1 MMASTAHARGSW
13 SVQPFE
19 PLDPFDPFEPLNPG
33 PRRPLPR
40 RPFENSGEA
49 ALEEP
54 IQIDS
59 EGR

>member
-1 MMASTAHARGSW
+1 MASTAHARGSW

-19 PLDPFDPFEPLNPG
+19 PLDPFEPLNPG

-54 IQIDS
+54 IQIDR